1 MPKTSLI
8 ARKGGGRQGLLD
20 YSTRA
25 SIPLRGG
32 DIGVVCEPLIRRGP
46 DGNQQRAL
54 RFDLPPALVDVVGAD
69 NIEIRDEQR
78 SAIRTEE
85 APGPNGSIRLLVPC
99 YEQETPVRIRV
110 HAGGLDAEISL
121 VLDVPREWTIHLV
134 HHSHLDI
141 GYTDPQPRIRAE
153 QRSYIDSALDLCRAS
168 DDWPEDVQFR
178 WTIESRWVADEW
190 MQTRPRE
197 RVEELMRRVREGR
210 IELSALPYNMH
221 LDTCSTDELH
231 ELLRPTVQLRERYSV
246 DLPSAMQTDVPG
258 QPLGLPQALQEAGVR
273 YLSVAHN
280 WAGRSMPH
288 IHGGKDLPRLF
299 RWRSPSGAEV
309 LVWMTDSPH
318 GAAYMEGPN
327 VGLHQ
332 SYGDVDLLLPSYLY
346 SLANNPYPFPPG
358 TFGWHGDPVSDREP
372 YPWDV
377 LHLRTQGHGGDNAP
391 ARLQAASIAKQWN
404 ETWQWPRLVTSTSTA
419 FFADAEARLGD
430 EIQTF
435 EGDWGDWWVEGVGS
449 AALPQ
454 SIVRDA
460 QARVTDA
467 QFVSRAG
474 QLLGIGDDDAELQAD
489 ERRLADGCY
498 QAISLFNEHTWGAA
512 NSWLYSDRG
521 MESGGLQWQW
531 KASRA
536 LDAEEATREFLESA
550 TAALGDHVAL
560 EPSALQSV
568 VVLNPQTW
576 ASSTTASF
584 LLREATVPMSQDIVV
599 VDSRTRTPLAHSL
612 TAQTNP
618 TFREAGRWVRVSVP
632 DIPGLGYVRLDVRAA
647 DAAAVGASA
656 SDAPGSEGEE
666 ASAAIGPVSGGA
678 QSPGGDTQTPVLEN
692 EYLRVEYDT
701 ARSCIASIIDRGTGR
716 ELVNTD
722 SVVGFD
728 QYIYDEYTTA
738 GGFNHQSNKSATSP
752 KLELLGSRSLPR
764 PSVVLEATDDG
775 VEQRLVVE
783 FSAPGV
789 DRAWTTLRLRRG
801 ESLLRIEHRL
811 RKPTTLT
818 KESAYFAFP
827 FAMSQPQ
834 VRYEITGG
842 VTGDGLPEVPG
853 APQHMRAVRHWVS
866 LDSVEDGSVAWVT
879 RNAPLVESGAIALP
893 YAPFPDSTAPREPAT
908 LYSWVHNNV
917 WDTNFPIEQ
926 AFETTFEY
934 AVGVPGTSGRTGHA
948 LGAATAASVVHP
960 PVVVPAR
967 GGAGAREVAPQGQL
981 VGLDTAESADQ
992 AVQVVAVSAGESGSV
1007 LVKLQSFS
1015 AEPSTVRVSLPGVGV
1030 RTAVSTSYL
1039 ENGGADLAV
1048 HDGAALVSL
1057 APGDVK
1063 AVALTP

>member
-8 ARKGGGRQGLLD
+8 ARAKGAREGLLD
-20 YSTRA
+20 SSARA
-25 SIPLRGG
+25 SVPVRGG
-32 DIGVVCEPLIRRGP
+32 DIAVVCEPLIRRGA
-46 DGNQQRAL
+46 DGGRQRAL
-54 RFDLPPALVDVVGAD
+54 RFDLPPALVDVVGPD
-69 NIEIRDEQR
+69 DIDIRDEQG
-78 SAIRTEE
+78 SAIPAE
-85 APGPNGSIRLLVPC
+85 AASGPDGTVRLLVPC

-110 HAGGLDAEISL
+110 HRGDLDAETSL

-141 GYTDPQPRIRAE
+141 GYTDPQPRIRTE
-153 QRSYIDSALDLCRAS
+153 QRSYIDSALDLCRAT
-168 DDWPEDVQFR
+168 DDWPHDVQFR
-178 WTIESRWVADEW
+178 WTVESRWVVDQW

-197 RVEELMRRVREGR
+197 RVEELMRRIREGR
-210 IELSALPYNMH
+210 IELSALPFNTH

-231 ELLRPTVQLRERYSV
+231 EMLRPTLELRERYSV
-246 DLPSAMQTDVPG
+246 ELPSAMQTDVPG
-258 QPLGLPQALQEAGVR
+258 QPVGLPHALQEAGVR

-288 IHGGKDLPRLF
+288 HHGGDDLPRLF

-332 SYGDVDLLLPSYLY
+332 SYSEVDLLLPSYLY

-358 TFGWHGDPVSDREP
+358 TFGWHGDPVSDRKP

-377 LHLRTQGHGGDNAP
+377 LHLRTQGHGGDNGP

-404 ETWQWPRLVTSTSTA
+404 ETWEWPHLITSTGPA
-419 FFADAEARLGD
+419 FFEDAEARLGD

-449 AALPQ
+449 AALQQ

-460 QARVTDA
+460 QTRVTDA

-474 QLLGIGDDDAELQAD
+474 RLLGIDRDDDAESQAG
-489 ERRLADGCY
+489 ERQFADGCY
-498 QAISLFNEHTWGAA
+498 RAISLFNEHTWGAGD
-512 NSWLYSDRG
+512 SWRHSDQG
-521 MESGGLQWQW
+521 WASGGLQWQW
-531 KASRA
+531 KGSRA
-536 LDAEEATREFLESA
+536 IDAEELTREFLEKA
-550 TAALGDHVAL
+550 TAELADHVASD
-560 EPSALQSV
+560 PSALQSV

-584 LLREATVPMSQDIVV
+584 LLREAIVPMDQDIVV
-599 VDSRTRTPLAHSL
+599 VDARTGERLAH
-612 TAQTNP
+612 TETGQTNF

-632 DIPGLGYVRLDVRAA
+632 DIPGLGYVRLDIRAA
-647 DAAAVGASA
+647 DAS
-656 SDAPGSEGEE
+656 GSERDAEP
-666 ASAAIGPVSGGA
+666 ARI
-678 QSPGGDTQTPVLEN
+678 GGDDATAPVLEN

-701 ARSCIASIIDRGTGR
+701 VRSCIASIIDRTTGR
-716 ELVNTD
+716 ELVNKD

-728 QYIYDEYTTA
+728 QYIYDEYTSA
-738 GGFNHQSNKSATSP
+738 GGFNHQSNRTSTSTR
-752 KLELLGSRSLPR
+752 LELLGSRGVAR
-764 PSVVLEATDDG
+764 QSVILEAADDG
-775 VEQRLVVE
+775 VEQRLVLE

-811 RKPTTLT
+811 DKPVTRT

-827 FAMSQPQ
+827 FALSQPE

-842 VTGDGLPEVPG
+842 VTGDGLPHVPG
-853 APQHMRAVRHWVS
+853 APQHMRAIRHWVS
-866 LDSVEDGSVAWVT
+866 LDSAEDGSVAWVT
-879 RNAPLVESGAIALP
+879 RNAPLVETGVIALP
-893 YAPFPDSTAPREPAT
+893 YAPFPDSTSPREPGT
-908 LYSWVHNNV
+908 VYSWAHNNV

-934 AVGVPGTSGRTGHA
+934 AVGVPGASGRTGAA
-948 LGAATAASVVHP
+948 LAAATAASVVHP

-967 GGAGAREVAPQGQL
+967 GGADARQVPAQGEL
-981 VGLDTAESADQ
+981 VRLEAEEQ
-992 AVQVVAVSAGESGSV
+992 AVQVVAVSSGKDGDV

-1015 AEPSTVRVSLPGVGV
+1015 AEPTAVRLSLPGIGLSAA
-1030 RTAVSTSYL
+1030 RLTSYL
-1039 ENGGADLAV
+1039 ENGGEELRVD
-1048 HDGAALVSL
+1048 DGAARVSL
-1057 APGDVK
+1057 APWEVK
-1063 AVALTP
+1063 AVALRP